1 MASDEAVANRAINWL
16 QEKIQIQLWESQQQ
30 LLEIQRLND
39 KLASR
44 DAAARHSISSLEVEL
59 EQMTNQVYCWN
70 HLCTN
75 IYTYL

>member
-1 MASDEAVANRAINWL
+1 
-16 QEKIQIQLWESQQQ
+16 
-30 LLEIQRLND
+30 
-39 KLASR
+39 LASR